1 MCPEPRLCPLEGKS
15 GLGDRGNPRGLQMG
29 EENPERV
36 RGPEVGMSMTMKD
49 LKDPY
54 SWAKRF

>member
-1 MCPEPRLCPLEGKS
+1 MCPEHRLCPLEGKS
-15 GLGDRGNPRGLQMG
+15 GLGDRGNPRVLQMG